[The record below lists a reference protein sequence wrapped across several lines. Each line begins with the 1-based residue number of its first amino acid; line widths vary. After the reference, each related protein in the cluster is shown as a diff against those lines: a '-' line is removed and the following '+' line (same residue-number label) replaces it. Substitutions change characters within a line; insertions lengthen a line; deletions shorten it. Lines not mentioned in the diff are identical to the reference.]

1 MNSDT
6 IESIIQLIHTLR
18 GQKGCPWDRRQTPET
33 MLRYLTEEIYE
44 LVDAIENDNPGE
56 VCEELGDVLFQVL
69 FIAVLFQEIGHF
81 SIADVVRL
89 NSEKMIRRH
98 PHVFGKEKVDSAED
112 VKKQWRQIKMEEK
125 NGDNRPSAPEAVP
138 AKLPALM
145 RAYRFSEFAAR
156 TAYCWDNAAEMIEHT
171 EKEWLEFKAVL
182 DGNDPND
189 LKQKFG
195 DFIFTLVNAA
205 RFLDVHPE
213 TALSTAV
220 KQFEKRF
227 QHLEEIILARG
238 GSIETFSGDELKK
251 LWEDA

>member
-1 MNSDT
+1 
-6 IESIIQLIHTLR
+6 
-18 GQKGCPWDRRQTPET
+18 
-33 MLRYLTEEIYE
+33 
-44 LVDAIENDNPGE
+44 
-56 VCEELGDVLFQVL
+56 
-69 FIAVLFQEIGHF
+69 
-81 SIADVVRL
+81 
-89 NSEKMIRRH
+89 
-98 PHVFGKEKVDSAED
+98 
-112 VKKQWRQIKMEEK
+112 MEEK
-125 NGDNRPSAPEAVP
+125 SGDNRPSAPEAVP

-195 DFIFTLVNAA
+195 DFLFTLVNAA

-213 TALSTAV
+213 TALSTAI

-227 QHLEEIILARG
+227 QHLKEIISARG
-238 GSIETFSGDELKK
+238 GNIETFSGAELKK

>member
-6 IESIIQLIHTLR
+6 IESIIELIHTLR
-18 GQKGCPWDRRQTPET
+18 GRKGCPWDRRQTPET

-98 PHVFGKEKVDSAED
+98 PHVFGKEEVDSAED

-125 NGDNRPSAPEAVP
+125 NGDNKPF
-138 AKLPALM
+138 ALE
-145 RAYRFSEFAAR
+145 RRHERS
-156 TAYCWDNAAEMIEHT
+156 W
-171 EKEWLEFKAVL
+171 
-182 DGNDPND
+182 
-189 LKQKFG
+189 
-195 DFIFTLVNAA
+195 
-205 RFLDVHPE
+205 
-213 TALSTAV
+213 
-220 KQFEKRF
+220 
-227 QHLEEIILARG
+227 RG
-238 GSIETFSGDELKK
+238 
-251 LWEDA
+251 